1 MKKKYKL
8 VLKVP
13 KTPKSAYNHG
23 RFISSLIEHQIKH
36 FHDVEKALLK
46 AGQKLTDISKIKTEL
61 HASKYLKR
69 MTALLHPQGADKH
82 LEASWL
88 LPVADIRKEEQRKEI
103 LVACRAIGH
112 QDRLQ
117 PATFCGIAEAEGAE
131 ICVEVSCQRRQGKR
145 LDARCFGASGQCR
158 ERHVT
163 RRIGV
168 ACDIEPTQR

>member
-69 MTALLHPQGADKH
+69 MTALLHPQGAGKPRR
-82 LEASWL
+82 APRPSKTRSRTKT
-88 LPVADIRKEEQRKEI
+88 VTSRGKAKSKQSIRKSR
-103 LVACRAIGH
+103 
-112 QDRLQ
+112 
-117 PATFCGIAEAEGAE
+117 
-131 ICVEVSCQRRQGKR
+131 
-145 LDARCFGASGQCR
+145 
-158 ERHVT
+158 
-163 RRIGV
+163 
-168 ACDIEPTQR
+168 